1 MNRSFNIVW
10 SAARNMFVV
19 APEFASSNGRLL
31 SHTRINALA
40 ASLLCV
46 AGGALAK
53 DRTFEIH
60 NSGEYKIS
68 GAYTSSNNDPNGWG
82 TPAISAWGWGGQEIV
97 ISDEGIVTIKTSGV
111 GSNGMYITGANSSLT
126 LDNQGWSIHTAG
138 NSSSAVD
145 ATSGARISLSGGSIA
160 TQGENS
166 FAVSASDANSIATLD
181 DVTITTTGDRAGG
194 LIASNSGKIAMT
206 DGSIITEGY
215 SATGVLASSSESVID
230 LNSVSVSSAG
240 DWSTALSANEEAH
253 ITMTGGSVATAGI
266 FSAGVTSYD
275 NSVVTL
281 KDVAILTSGNN
292 SDGLSASFNGSI
304 NTTGGSITTTGD
316 YANGIYSGDVD
327 SPIDLNGVTI
337 STSGEWSYGLF
348 SRGNIIMSDSS
359 IQTSGNYSDGV
370 RNSSGILLQLSNV
383 NISSKGYNALGLFTN
398 SGDIQL
404 VNSKVTT
411 SGDHGYGIALDNAN
425 VYLDN
430 VDVLTHGEFAYGL
443 EADNTSQTTL
453 NNSHL
458 ETSGTEAHG
467 IYAYFAKISLNDI
480 NILTSGTIAA
490 GIHSREG
497 SHVTMTDGKIKTTGN
512 GSNGIDV
519 YHSNIELKNISIET
533 QGEYAHGLRIS
544 DQGTLTGDDLNVT
557 SNRATGV
564 LLDKSWNSASASLIN
579 SQITGDSAA
588 YYLDSSYAY
597 YDDELNSLNVTGG
610 SVTATAKGGSAF
622 YVNAGAADITVDNLQ
637 NVSAANL
644 LTVSD
649 NNWNNVIFRAQ
660 NHSTLSGAIQAG
672 NSNVTV
678 DLDKTSLW
686 NVHGNSAI
694 GNLTNAGV
702 INLNT
707 ASGSLNAGQLMLT
720 DSSVLNVHLGSAAS
734 EPTITTGHS
743 NLNGALN
750 ISGIG
755 NIKDSLITTPYTF
768 TLISAENKIQGD
780 FNHFTVA
787 GIDAKK
793 TDFLTL
799 DGRINPDNKTQY
811 ELVTSLSWY
820 ADKNNAATDAHG
832 TFTLSE
838 ADGQFTVNSRLDD
851 VENTLA
857 STNSSGWDGK
867 SLTKLG
873 NGTLILSAANTYSGD
888 TNVKEGSL
896 WLENSGT
903 IGTIGSKQK
912 INIASGASFG
922 GSGIVNGHV
931 FNGGNITMSK
941 NGETGSTLTIN
952 GNYTGNN
959 GNLFFNTQLGG
970 DDSLTDKLTISG
982 DSNGN
987 STVYITNVN
996 GKGEKTNKGIEL
1008 IDIAGKSNGVFT
1020 QGNQVQ
1026 IGLYE
1031 YRLYKDAGDWY
1042 LRSQSNA
1049 PVDPV
1054 KPDDGNNGNV
1064 DPVNP
1069 DDGNNGNVDP
1079 VNPDDGNNG
1088 NVDPVKPDDGNNG
1101 NVDPVN
1107 PDDGN
1112 NGNVDPVNPD
1122 DGNNGNVDPVN
1133 PDDGNNG
1140 NVDPVNPDDGNNGNV
1155 DPVKPDDGNNGNVD
1169 PVKPDDGNNGNVDPV
1184 NPDDGNNGNVDPVN
1198 PDDGNNGNVDPV
1210 NPDDGNN
1217 GNVDPVDPD
1226 DGSNGNTTPPGSHQ
1240 YRADIGA
1247 YLGNQWMVRNL
1258 QMQTLYDRQGS
1269 QLRTDNGNMWMRFK
1283 AGRSDSKAVT
1293 GNIDINNNYSQI
1305 QIGGDILTWDNSE
1318 QSLVTGIMASY
1329 LNADTDST
1337 GNRGLDGSKLSASGN
1352 VSGYNLGIY
1361 STWFADARTHG
1372 GLYIDSWYQYG
1383 MYSNTVK
1390 NGDVGSTDYDSHTHT
1405 ASLEAGYRYDIALKN
1420 GNQISLTPQA
1430 QITWQKYSADTIID
1444 QGRTRIDGQNSD
1456 NWTTRLG
1463 LRVDGK
1469 LYKNQDSVIQPFAE
1483 INWLHTNDDV
1493 SVAFNNADVQMDLS
1507 ANRAELKAGIEVN
1520 LNNQW
1525 SITGLVAGQKGSNNY
1540 GDLNGSLNVQY
1551 SW

>member
-46 AGGALAK
+46 SGGALAE
-53 DRTFEIH
+53 DRTFTTN
-60 NSGEYKIS
+60 NSGEYKLS
-68 GAYTSSNNDPNGWG
+68 GTYLSSNNDPNSKG
-82 TPAISAWGWGGQEIV
+82 TTAISAWGWGDQNIV
-97 ISDEGIVTIKTSGV
+97 ISDEGIVTIKTSGA
-111 GSNGMYITGANSSLT
+111 GTNGIYIDGANSSLT
-126 LDNQGWSIHTAG
+126 LDNQGWSILTAD
-138 NSSSAVD
+138 NSSSAVT
-145 ATSGARISLSGGSIA
+145 ATSGARISLTGGSIA
-160 TQGENS
+160 TQGDNS
-166 FAVSASDANSIATLD
+166 FGVSSSDANSIATLN
-181 DVTITTTGDRAGG
+181 DVTITTAGEWAGG
-194 LIASNSGKIAMT
+194 LIAYNGGKIVMT
-206 DGSIITEGY
+206 RGSIITEGY
-215 SATGVLASSSESVID
+215 LATSVLASSSESVID
-230 LNSVSVSSAG
+230 LNNVSVSSAG
-240 DWSTALSANEEAH
+240 DWSTALSANEDAH
-253 ITMTGGSVATAGI
+253 ITMTGGSVATIGI
-266 FSAGVTSYD
+266 YSDGVTSYN

-281 KDVAILTSGNN
+281 KDTSVSTSGGN
-292 SDGLSASFNGSI
+292 SDSISAIFGGTVNV
-304 NTTGGSITTTGD
+304 TGGNITTTGNS
-316 YANGIYSGDVD
+316 AHGAYSGDVNSAITLD
-327 SPIDLNGVTI
+327 NVKI
-337 STSGEWSYGLF
+337 STAGEWSYGLL
-348 SRGNIIMSDSS
+348 SRGNIIMSNSS
-359 IQTSGNYSDGV
+359 ILTTGSSAYGIGNDSGA
-370 RNSSGILLQLSNV
+370 LMQLSNLI
-383 NISSKGYNALGLFTN
+383 ISTQGYGARGLSTDKGNTILKD
-398 SGDIQL
+398 SQ
-404 VNSKVTT
+404 VTT
-411 SGDHGYGIALDNAN
+411 AGDYAPGIVSSEAGIVLDNIGISTHGQYAYGVDVYATKQTTVSNSHLKTTGSEAN
-425 VYLDN
+425 GILAFSAKVILDN
-430 VDVLTHGEFAYGL
+430 VDISTSGTNAEGISAKTDSSITMTGGSIQTTGAGSSGINIYSSDLQLNQVSISTQGEDAYGL
-443 EADNTSQTTL
+443 KL
-453 NNSHL
+453 G
-458 ETSGTEAHG
+458 SG
-467 IYAYFAKISLNDI
+467 S
-480 NILTSGTIAA
+480 
-490 GIHSREG
+490 
-497 SHVTMTDGKIKTTGN
+497 
-512 GSNGIDV
+512 
-519 YHSNIELKNISIET
+519 
-533 QGEYAHGLRIS
+533 
-544 DQGTLTGDDLNVT
+544 TLTGQNLNVI
-557 SNRATGV
+557 SNKSWGV
-564 LLDKSWNSASASLIN
+564 LQEKEWNSASASLIN

-610 SVTATAKGGSAF
+610 SVTATAKDGSAF

-820 ADKNNAATDAHG
+820 ADKNNAATEAHG

-941 NGETGSTLTIN
+941 NGETGRTLTIN

-1042 LRSQSNA
+1042 LRSQSNT

-1088 NVDPVKPDDGNNG
+1088 NVDPVN
-1101 NVDPVN
+1101 
-1107 PDDGN
+1107 
-1112 NGNVDPVNPD
+1112 
-1122 DGNNGNVDPVN
+1122 
-1133 PDDGNNG
+1133 
-1140 NVDPVNPDDGNNGNV
+1140 
-1155 DPVKPDDGNNGNVD
+1155 
-1169 PVKPDDGNNGNVDPV
+1169 PDDGNNGNVDPV

-1361 STWFADARTHG
+1361 LTWFADARTHG

-1483 INWLHTNDDV
+1483 INLLHTNDDV
-1493 SVAFNNADVQMDLS
+1493 SVAFNNADVQMDLP